1 MLTRPGT
8 KRPVVIP
15 LHGEIDVDIIL
26 SNLRTA
32 GVSRDEYLKAIEKL

>member
-1 MLTRPGT
+1 MSRAGIP
-8 KRPVVIP
+8 RPVVIP

-32 GVSRDEYLKAIEKL
+32 GVSREEYLEAIEKL